1 MSATAEVI
9 LIFVILGLSSI
20 YAAMETALIALGDVK
35 LRVLLEETARPQ
47 KILTLWRD
55 RPNDV
60 LATILIANTFANI
73 TISALATDMTETML
87 EGTAY
92 GGFGIAFAVGIT
104 TLVVLVVGE
113 VVPKT
118 YGKHNPESVLAFL
131 PILHLSYVIFY
142 PFMRVLV
149 RFSHGVVTRLGGET
163 SGGSS
168 VTEEE
173 IEHMVRV
180 GKSEGSMS
188 PVSAKLLTGI
198 FELDDKVAREVMVP
212 RTEIHGLSIAASMN
226 DVMDAVKET
235 GHSRYPVHGETTD
248 DIVGVLYIKDYFQAA
263 MQRDRANP
271 PKIKDLMR
279 KPLVRPWNIG
289 LQDLFMDM
297 QRERVH
303 IAVIAS
309 EYGGVAGLVTLEDIV
324 EEVFGPI
331 YDEHDRSV
339 ESVQLRGEGEWVAEG
354 VVTMSELEN
363 ALGTDFPDDEEA
375 QYETVAGLLMQEAG
389 RVPEP
394 GFTLVYQGFRFEV
407 LKADLTHVRQV
418 AIQRIPPQPPPESAL
433 APEITGE

>member
-1 MSATAEVI
+1 MSGTAEVI

-20 YAAMETALIALGDVK
+20 YAAMETALIALGEVK
-35 LRVLLEETARPQ
+35 LRVVIEEASRPQ
-47 KILTLWRD
+47 RMLALWRD
-55 RPNDV
+55 KPNDV

-73 TISALATDMTETML
+73 TISALATDLTESL
-87 EGTAY
+87 FEGT
-92 GGFGIAFAVGIT
+92 GFVGFGIPFAVGVT
-104 TLVVLVVGE
+104 TLVVLIAGE

-118 YGKHNPESVLAFL
+118 YGKHNPEQVLAFL
-131 PILHLSYVIFY
+131 PILQLTYWFFFPV
-142 PFMRVLV
+142 MRVLV
-149 RFSHGVVTRLGGET
+149 KLSHGVVRRLGGET
-163 SGGSS
+163 SGSS
-168 VTEEE
+168 TVTEEE

-188 PVSAKLLTGI
+188 PVSARLLTGI
-198 FELDDKVAREVMVP
+198 FDLDDKVAREVMVP
-212 RTEIHGLSIAASMN
+212 RTEIHGLPLTASVG
-226 DVMDAVKET
+226 DVMDAVKDT
-235 GHSRYPVHGETTD
+235 GHSRYPVYGDTTD

-263 MQRDRANP
+263 VLRDRSNP

-289 LQDLFMDM
+289 LQDLFVDM

-339 ESVQLRGEGEWVAEG
+339 ESIRVRGDGEWVAEG

-407 LKADLTHVRQV
+407 LKADMTHVRQV
-418 AIQRIPPQPPPESAL
+418 AIQRVPPPQAEPSASAESSDN
-433 APEITGE
+433 

>member
-1 MSATAEVI
+1 MSGTAEVI
-9 LIFVILGLSSI
+9 LILVILGLSSI
-20 YAAMETALIALGDVK
+20 YAALETALIALGEVK
-35 LRVLLEETARPQ
+35 LRLVIEESARPPRM
-47 KILTLWRD
+47 LELWRD
-55 RPNDV
+55 HPNDV

-73 TISALATDMTETML
+73 TISALATDLTESML
-87 EGTAY
+87 EGTAW
-92 GGFGIAFAVGIT
+92 GGFGIPFAIGIT
-104 TLVVLVVGE
+104 TLVVLVAGE

-118 YGKHNPESVLAFL
+118 YGKHNPESVLAFA
-131 PILHLSYVIFY
+131 PILRASHWLFY
-142 PFMRVLV
+142 PLMRVLV
-149 RFSHGVVTRLGGET
+149 RFSHGVVTKLGGET
-163 SGGSS
+163 SAAQS

-212 RTEIHGLSIAASMN
+212 RTEIHGLELTASVA
-226 DVMDAVKET
+226 DVMAAVKET
-235 GHSRYPVHGETTD
+235 GHSRYPVHGETID

-263 MQRDRANP
+263 VLRDRQSP
-271 PKIKDLMR
+271 PRIKDLMR
-279 KPLVRPWNIG
+279 KPMVRPWNIG

-309 EYGGVAGLVTLEDIV
+309 EYGGVAGIVTLEDIV

-331 YDEHDRSV
+331 YDEHDRAV
-339 ESVQLRGEGEWVAEG
+339 ESVRATGDGKWVAEG

-363 ALGTDFPDDEEA
+363 ALETDFPDDEEA

-394 GFTLVYQGFRFEV
+394 GFTLTYQGFRFEV

-418 AIQRIPPQPPPESAL
+418 AIEKVAPPSPEPTSPSDA
-433 APEITGE
+433 GEG